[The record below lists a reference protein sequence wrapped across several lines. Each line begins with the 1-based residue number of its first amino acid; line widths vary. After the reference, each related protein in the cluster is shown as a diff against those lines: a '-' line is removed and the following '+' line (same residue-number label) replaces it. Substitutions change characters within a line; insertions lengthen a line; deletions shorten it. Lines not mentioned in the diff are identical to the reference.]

1 MASRP
6 SRHVAVE
13 EGQRWNNIHT
23 DCDRCV
29 FQTSLVRSAKEQVFH
44 NDRSSPE
51 RKSWYYGEW
60 QSAYEYL
67 DIPNLRL
74 EEGLPTSFD
83 ASKRNIVV
91 LDDLMAETDERVA
104 NLFTKKSHHC
114 NTSVIYLVQNL
125 FPKNK
130 ESRTISLNSQYIV
143 VFQESARCVA
153 NDYIGQTD
161 VPRSSQVCSGGVRRR
176 DVNAVRV
183 YFGRSETGHPRGST
197 IAHVHTTGRRCS
209 VCIHAKS
216 INSRAPYVT
225 PYSTILCADSRS
237 T

>member
-1 MASRP
+1 MIDP
-6 SRHVAVE
+6 
-13 EGQRWNNIHT
+13 
-23 DCDRCV
+23 
-29 FQTSLVRSAKEQVFH
+29 
-44 NDRSSPE
+44 SPE
-51 RKSWYYGEW
+51 RVTWYYGEW
-60 QSAYEYL
+60 QSAYENL
-67 DIPNLRL
+67 DLPNLRL

-91 LDDLMAETDERVA
+91 LDDLMAETDERVT

-130 ESRTISLNSQYIV
+130 ESRTIRLNSQYIV
-143 VFQESARCVA
+143 VFKNPRDVSQITTLAKQMYPGRVKFVQEAF
-153 NDYIGQTD
+153 
-161 VPRSSQVCSGGVRRR
+161 RRR

-216 INSRAPYVT
+216 INSRAPCVT

>member
-1 MASRP
+1 MDP
-6 SRHVAVE
+6 
-13 EGQRWNNIHT
+13 RWKHPFTCIFTGPTGCGKTTFVTRLLRNSSTMI
-23 DCDRCV
+23 DP
-29 FQTSLVRSAKEQVFH
+29 
-44 NDRSSPE
+44 SPE
-51 RKSWYYGEW
+51 RVTWYYGEW
-60 QSAYEYL
+60 QSAYENL
-67 DIPNLRL
+67 DIPHLRL

-91 LDDLMAETDERVA
+91 LDDLMAETDERVT

-143 VFQESARCVA
+143 VFK
-153 NDYIGQTD
+153 NPGDDYIGQTD

-197 IAHVHTTGRRCS
+197 VAHVHTTGRRCS

>member
-1 MASRP
+1 MDPRWKHP
-6 SRHVAVE
+6 FTCIVAGPTGCGKTTFVT
-13 EGQRWNNIHT
+13 RLLRNSSTMI
-23 DCDRCV
+23 DP
-29 FQTSLVRSAKEQVFH
+29 
-44 NDRSSPE
+44 SPE
-51 RKSWYYGEW
+51 RVTWYYGEW
-60 QSAYEYL
+60 QSAYENL

-91 LDDLMAETDERVA
+91 LDDIMAETDERVT
-104 NLFTKKSHHC
+104 NLFTKKATTVILPSYISCKTSKKQGESHH
-114 NTSVIYLVQNL
+114 Q
-125 FPKNK
+125 F
-130 ESRTISLNSQYIV
+130 EFTIHSGV
-143 VFQESARCVA
+143 QESARCVA
-153 NDYIGQTD
+153 NDYICQTD
-161 VPRSSQVCSGGVRRR
+161 VPRSIQVCSGGVRRR

-216 INSRAPYVT
+216 INSRAPCVT

>member
-1 MASRP
+1 MIDP
-6 SRHVAVE
+6 
-13 EGQRWNNIHT
+13 
-23 DCDRCV
+23 
-29 FQTSLVRSAKEQVFH
+29 
-44 NDRSSPE
+44 SPE
-51 RKSWYYGEW
+51 RVTWYYGEW
-60 QSAYEYL
+60 QSAYENL

-91 LDDLMAETDERVA
+91 LDDLMAETDERVT

-143 VFQESARCVA
+143 VFKNPR
-153 NDYIGQTD
+153 D
-161 VPRSSQVCSGGVRRR
+161 VSQMTTLAKQMYPRSSQVCSGGVRRR